1 MDVTSVRHETKKP
14 SRLDTYITKVEELD
28 LSSTLGIDT
37 STGAWITIKPK
48 GNRQSETQKW
58 SLVCTACDLQVGAY
72 AMNFYARQKLF
83 ESVIKTHSYYLGFQ
97 ELCIGID
104 YFRKLF

>member
-1 MDVTSVRHETKKP
+1 MVVTSVRHENKKP
-14 SRLDTYITKVEELD
+14 SRSDTYVTKAGELD
-28 LSSTLGIDT
+28 LSSTLRIDT
-37 STGAWITIKPK
+37 STSAWITIKLK
-48 GNRQSETQKW
+48 GKRLSETQKW
-58 SLVCTACDLQVGAY
+58 SLVCTACDLGAY
-72 AMNFYARQKLF
+72 DMNFYARQKLF